1 MGETIHDLQ
10 DKIIE
15 LEKTITELKE
25 EDTRL
30 CTVIS
35 NISKERGQLQKTVHY
50 RIQITDKSE
59 RKKHYGV
66 NGLEPIDAMKMGLF
80 TYLEYIGF
88 LKGNII
94 KYVCRCDYKNGI
106 EDLYKARD
114 YIDYLIDAYK
124 KKGDLN
130 D

>member
-1 MGETIHDLQ
+1 MVDIMNKRRIKKNNDFGHYEIQDL
-10 DKIIE
+10 KI
-15 LEKTITELKE
+15 K
-25 EDTRL
+25 
-30 CTVIS
+30 
-35 NISKERGQLQKTVHY
+35 
-50 RIQITDKSE
+50 ITDCSK

-114 YIDYLIDAYK
+114 YIDYLIDAYE

>member
-1 MGETIHDLQ
+1 MNKRRMKKDNDFG
-10 DKIIE
+10 
-15 LEKTITELKE
+15 
-25 EDTRL
+25 
-30 CTVIS
+30 
-35 NISKERGQLQKTVHY
+35 HY
-50 RIQITDKSE
+50 RIQVTDKSE

-66 NGLEPIDAMKMGLF
+66 NGLEPIEAMKMGLF

-94 KYVCRCDYKNGI
+94 KYICRCDYKNGI
-106 EDLYKARD
+106 EDLYKSRD

-124 KKGDLN
+124 RKGDLN